1 MCADSRPSIPPVR
14 PGSAPPKRIYSLAKK
29 KDKVFVNRM
38 SFRPALAFILLL
50 VSTLLRASEDNSNSD
65 EEFIGPFSSWRD
77 LRRDYGARGDGKA
90 DDTAALQRALD
101 DLIKHE
107 RSCVLYVPAGK
118 YRLTKTVKTVRKG
131 HTDCFGVAVVGE
143 DPSTTTL
150 VWDGE
155 AGGTM

>member
-1 MCADSRPSIPPVR
+1 
-14 PGSAPPKRIYSLAKK
+14 
-29 KDKVFVNRM
+29 M
-38 SFRPALAFILLL
+38 SFRLGLSFILLL

-107 RSCVLYVPAGK
+107 RWCVLYIPAGK
-118 YRLTKTVKTVRKG
+118 YRLTASVRTVRKA
-131 HTDCFGVAVVGE
+131 HTDCLGVAVVGE
-143 DPSTTTL
+143 DPASTSL
-150 VWDGE
+150 VWDGPE
-155 AGGTM
+155 GGTMFQW